1 MAFTREGAS
10 VMSTVQR
17 YLSFLDSDLVA
28 ASVARSTFDLGE
40 LLKPGTTLFLQIP
53 LDQLEAQRGLL
64 RCWLST
70 LIRAIGRD
78 GNERSA
84 EVLCLLD
91 EASALGGLAAV
102 EEALVR
108 GRKHNGGVRLLLAY
122 QSDSQVKAA
131 FKDKPT
137 LIYDNCSV
145 QLYLGATSIE
155 SAERLSKSLGE
166 WTQVVESASE
176 QESKG
181 RQGGGYDSPG
191 NGTQTNWSR
200 NWSRSWQPQAR
211 ALLKPEE
218 ILTQSRDYL
227 IALIAGMPPILA
239 RRIKWYADPLFAAA
253 AGKQPPSL
261 WWLLLAGVLMLLWWT
276 VMGGR

>member
-1 MAFTREGAS
+1 MVFTREGAS

-17 YLSFLDSDLVA
+17 HLSFLDSALVA
-28 ASVARSTFDLGE
+28 ASVATSTFDVGE

-53 LDQLEAQRGLL
+53 PDHLEASRGLL

-91 EASALGGLAAV
+91 EASALDGLSAV

-108 GRKHNGGVRLLLAY
+108 GRSAGVRLLLAY

-181 RQGGGYDSPG
+181 RQGGGFDSPG
-191 NGTQTNWSR
+191 NGTQSNWSR

-218 ILTQSRDYL
+218 ILTLSRDYL
-227 IALIAGMPPILA
+227 IALSAGMPPILA

-253 AGKQPPSL
+253 AGKRQPPSV
-261 WWLLLAGVLMLLWWT
+261 WWLLAGVLMLLWWA
-276 VMGGR
+276 VLRGR

>member
-1 MAFTREGAS
+1 VALTREGAG

-17 YLSFLDSDLVA
+17 HLSFLDSELVA
-28 ASVARSTFDLGE
+28 AAVATSTFDVAG
-40 LLKPGTTLFLQIP
+40 LLERPTTLFLQIP
-53 LDQLEAQRGLL
+53 PDHLDAQRGLL

-70 LIRAIGRD
+70 VIRGINRE

-108 GRKHNGGVRLLLAY
+108 GRSAGVRLLLAY

-137 LIYDNCSV
+137 LIQDNCSV
-145 QLYLGATSIE
+145 QLYLAADSIE

-176 QESKG
+176 NESKN
-181 RQGGGYDSPG
+181 RQAGGADMSA
-191 NGTQTNWSR
+191 GTQVNWTW
-200 NWSRSWQPQAR
+200 NWGRSWQPQAR

-218 ILTQSRDYL
+218 ILTLSRDFL

-239 RRIKWYADPLFAAA
+239 RRVKWYADPLFVIAAA
-253 AGKQPPSL
+253 PGRNPPPL
-261 WWLLLAGVLMLLWWT
+261 WWALLAAALALLGWT
-276 VMGGR
+276 VFGGR